1 MDMVPAMALALDA
14 SFGSVERWRE
24 DFVARAQVPR
34 RVGCV
39 MLAFSP
45 ADARLVN
52 KSDVDA
58 APAAAS
64 LVPLLELEGQ
74 ASIEAFLASIDWA
87 DVYARYQ
94 QAVERASEGHGAGH
108 DDLGDALVLDVRR
121 KAIFEKAA
129 TRLPGADWR
138 DPARVGT
145 WSAEIP
151 AERPVIVYCIYGHE
165 VGRVTALR
173 LRAAGID
180 ARFLQGGID
189 GWQSAGRVL
198 EPKEV
203 TP

>member
-1 MDMVPAMALALDA
+1 
-14 SFGSVERWRE
+14 
-24 DFVARAQVPR
+24 
-34 RVGCV
+34 
-39 MLAFSP
+39 
-45 ADARLVN
+45 
-52 KSDVDA
+52 
-58 APAAAS
+58 
-64 LVPLLELEGQ
+64 VPLLAFERQ

-108 DDLGDALVLDVRR
+108 ADLAGALVLDVRR
-121 KAIFEKAA
+121 KAVFEKAA

-151 AERPVIVYCIYGHE
+151 AGHPVVVYCIYGHE
-165 VGRVTALR
+165 VGKATALR

-180 ARFLQGGID
+180 ARFLRGGID
-189 GWQSAGRVL
+189 GWQSAGRAL
-198 EPKEV
+198 EPKEA